1 MKTITVSKKKYNP
14 SFLKKIKESEKQIKD
29 GKFTIL
35 DNKDL
40 LGSLMSTSK
49 TGKTVSKSTI
59 INKLKK

>member
-14 SFLKKIKESEKQIKD
+14 AFLKKIKESEKQIKD

>member
-14 SFLKKIKESEKQIKD
+14 AFLKKIKESEKQIKD

-35 DNKDL
+35 DNKNL